1 MSILSPRAMISI
13 RAATFIA
20 VTIVASLMLATST
33 RAQAPAEPGVSDEVR
48 AVLAQMGKTMQAKQF
63 SFQAHTLRAYAG
75 PNGELLHIAHAIKAI
90 VRRPDRVLVEST
102 GDDGSGNLIFDGKTL
117 VVYNA
122 TQKQYA
128 KVPAP
133 GTIQGMLDV
142 ATQKMGID
150 FPLADLLSDDPETSM
165 VAGVTAGGQV
175 GTAMI
180 GGVECRHLF
189 FLQPPD
195 IELELWLENND
206 KALPRRVFVTYT
218 SLPGRP
224 TFIAELSDWDLAV
237 QPTDSEF
244 AFQAPAGATEVQM
257 KPVATALPSQ
267 TK

>member
-1 MSILSPRAMISI
+1 MKAI
-13 RAATFIA
+13 RAATFLA
-20 VTIVASLMLATST
+20 VTIIASIALANSA
-33 RAQAPAEPGVSDEVR
+33 RAQSPTEPGVSDEVR

-63 SFQAHTLRAYAG
+63 SFQARTLRAYAG
-75 PNGELLHIAHAIKAI
+75 PNGELLHIAHAIKA
-90 VRRPDRVLVEST
+90 VVVRPDRVSVKSS
-102 GDDGSGNLIFDGKTL
+102 GDDGSGELLYDGKTL

-122 TQKQYA
+122 ALKQYA

-165 VAGVTAGGQV
+165 VAGVTSGGQV
-175 GTAMI
+175 GTATI
-180 GGVECRHLF
+180 DGVECRHLF

-206 KALPRRVFVTYT
+206 RALPRRVFVTYT

-224 TFIAELSDWDLAV
+224 TFIAELSDWNLTVHPADV
-237 QPTDSEF
+237 EF
-244 AFQAPAGATEVQM
+244 AFQPPPGATEVQM
-257 KPVATALPSQ
+257 KPVATALPAQ
-267 TK
+267 NK